1 MTQELKTTTKPAKAK
16 AAPKAKA
23 AKATKPAPLFY
34 AMLLAD
40 CLSGKYG
47 ALIQRFYVNAASYH
61 LTKKTVFPRPR
72 LAGEKVLEP
81 KDAVAFIEKH
91 KLTSIPAGSKTGQ
104 RLYDEMM
111 VEAVKAAKP
120 AA

>member
-1 MTQELKTTTKPAKAK
+1 MTTTKTVSKPK

-23 AKATKPAPLFY
+23 APKSKPAAPLFY
-34 AMLLAD
+34 AALLAD
-40 CLSGKYG
+40 CLSGKFG
-47 ALIQRFYVNAASYH
+47 PLIQRFYVNAASYH
-61 LTKKTVFPRPR
+61 LTKKTLFPRAR

-81 KDAVAFIEKH
+81 KDALAFIEKH